1 MGDKIMKNFKAMM
14 LVLVALLAFTGCE
27 KFTCNDLHKV
37 SELAGT
43 WTCFQENFAEALV
56 IKSNGSVLSTG
67 YDGEYWEDIK
77 GNISIQDGK
86 ISMIF
91 EDDDNTEGHFD
102 FIPEMAFSVTT
113 EDGKRFIYNYCKEDL
128 SDEIV
133 GMWVCNDFSTEIEN
147 DMVIQTFQEDGYVTK
162 TGWSATANN
171 FIVNETISYK
181 VVGDL
186 VFHKRLSEMD
196 TEDVSPYFVSILIY
210 TPNANQL
217 GDMLTNT
224 SIKVIDNEVV
234 ELSASMLRIKQSLD
248 LAGKTYDHIKTF
260 ITNVKGLDKDID
272 VMGNKF
278 NFAKMDGVK
287 LNKMLKTLLFAVEF
301 PNAKTIR
308 YNYFYNGK
316 NNSLEA
322 PIVVNGNKMTVKMS
336 QKNALL
342 KDIDLYTFQ
351 DADATQMHMYM
362 PTYAFINF
370 FGNMQAT
377 IMAQNGLLD
386 LTDAT
391 AVNAVYDSI
400 ENALE
405 TINVSLVMEKAK

>member
-1 MGDKIMKNFKAMM
+1 MKIFKTML

-27 KFTCNDLHKV
+27 KFTCNDSHKV

-102 FIPEMAFSVTT
+102 FIPGMAFSVTT
-113 EDGKRFIYNYCKEDL
+113 EDGKRFIYNYCKEDI

-234 ELSASMLRIKQSLD
+234 ELSASMLRINQNLD
-248 LAGKTYDHIKTF
+248 LAGKTYDHIKAF
-260 ITNVKGLDKDID
+260 VTNAKGVDKDVDI
-272 VMGNKF
+272 MGNKF

-301 PNAKTIR
+301 PNANTIR

-316 NNSLEA
+316 NNSIEA
-322 PIVVNGNKMTVKMS
+322 PIVVDGNKMTVKMS
-336 QKNALL
+336 QKNAFF

-351 DADATQMHMYM
+351 DADTTQMHMYM

-400 ENALE
+400 ENAVE

>member
-1 MGDKIMKNFKAMM
+1 MKIFKAMM
-14 LVLVALLAFTGCE
+14 LVLVALMAFTGCE
-27 KFTCNDLHKV
+27 KFTCNDSHKV

-86 ISMIF
+86 IAMIF

-102 FIPEMAFSVTT
+102 FIPGMAFSVTT

-234 ELSASMLRIKQSLD
+234 ELSAPMLRINQNLD

-260 ITNVKGLDKDID
+260 VTNVKGVDKDVAI
-272 VMGNKF
+272 MGNKF

-301 PNAKTIR
+301 PNANTIR

-316 NNSLEA
+316 NNSIEA
-322 PIVVNGNKMTVKMS
+322 PIVVDGNKMTVKMS
-336 QKNALL
+336 QKNPLF

-351 DADATQMHMYM
+351 DADTTQMHMYM

-391 AVNAVYDSI
+391 AVNAIYDSI
-400 ENALE
+400 ENAVE

>member
-1 MGDKIMKNFKAMM
+1 MKIFKAMM
-14 LVLVALLAFTGCE
+14 LVLVALLALTGCE
-27 KFTCNDLHKV
+27 KFTCNDSHKV

-56 IKSNGSVLSTG
+56 IKSNGSVVSTG
-67 YDGEYWEDIK
+67 VEDGEYWEDIK

-102 FIPEMAFSVTT
+102 FIPGMAFSVTT

-133 GMWVCNDFSTEIEN
+133 SMWVCNDAPSSNNN
-147 DMVIQTFQEDGYVTK
+147 DMVILTYQEDGYAAK
-162 TGWSATANN
+162 TGWSDVSNSFILNN
-171 FIVNETISYK
+171 KGPYK
-181 VVGDL
+181 VVGNLLFYEISSDKEEKYSY
-186 VFHKRLSEMD
+186 VASR
-196 TEDVSPYFVSILIY
+196 INY
-210 TPNANQL
+210 TPNGTSL
-217 GDMLTNT
+217 GDMLTITGN
-224 SIKVIDNEVV
+224 ILDKAVG
-234 ELSASMLRIKQSLD
+234 LLRINQKLD

-260 ITNVKGLDKDID
+260 VTNVKGVDKDVDI
-272 VMGNKF
+272 MGIKF

-301 PNAKTIR
+301 PNANTIR

-316 NNSLEA
+316 NNSLEV
-322 PIVVNGNKMTVKMS
+322 PIVVDGNKITVKMS

-400 ENALE
+400 ENAVE
-405 TINVSLVMEKAK
+405 TINVSLVMEKAN

>member
-1 MGDKIMKNFKAMM
+1 MKIFKTMM

-27 KFTCNDLHKV
+27 KFTCNDSHKV

-56 IKSNGSVLSTG
+56 IKSNGSVVSTG
-67 YDGEYWEDIK
+67 IENGEYWENVK
-77 GNISIQDGK
+77 GNIAIQDGK

-102 FIPEMAFSVTT
+102 FIPGMAFSVTT

-260 ITNVKGLDKDID
+260 VTNVKGVDKDVDI
-272 VMGNKF
+272 MGSKF

-301 PNAKTIR
+301 PNANTIR

-322 PIVVNGNKMTVKMS
+322 PIVVDGNKMTVKMS

-391 AVNAVYDSI
+391 SVNAIYDSI

>member
-1 MGDKIMKNFKAMM
+1 M
-14 LVLVALLAFTGCE
+14 
-27 KFTCNDLHKV
+27 
-37 SELAGT
+37 
-43 WTCFQENFAEALV
+43 Q
-56 IKSNGSVLSTG
+56 
-67 YDGEYWEDIK
+67 
-77 GNISIQDGK
+77 
-86 ISMIF
+86 
-91 EDDDNTEGHFD
+91 
-102 FIPEMAFSVTT
+102 
-113 EDGKRFIYNYCKEDL
+113 EDL

-234 ELSASMLRIKQSLD
+234 ELSASMLRINQKLD
-248 LAGKTYDHIKTF
+248 LAGKKYDHIKTF
-260 ITNVKGLDKDID
+260 VTNVKGLDKDID
-272 VMGNKF
+272 ILGTTF
-278 NFAKMDGVK
+278 NFAKMTGEK
-287 LNKMLKTLLFAVEF
+287 LNKMLKTLLFAVDF
-301 PNAKTIR
+301 PNTNTIR

-322 PIVVNGNKMTVKMS
+322 PIVVDGNKMTVKMS
-336 QKNALL
+336 KKNPLF
-342 KDIDLYTFQ
+342 KDVDLYTFQ
-351 DADATQMHMYM
+351 DADASQMHMYL

-370 FGNMQAT
+370 FGNMQASL
-377 IMAQNGLLD
+377 MAQNGLLD

-391 AVNAVYDSI
+391 AVNSVFDSI
-400 ENALE
+400 DNAVD
-405 TINVSLVMEKAK
+405 TINLSLVMEKAN

>member
-1 MGDKIMKNFKAMM
+1 MKIFKTM
-14 LVLVALLAFTGCE
+14 LLGLVALLAFTGCE
-27 KFTCNDLHKV
+27 KFTCNDSHKV

-43 WTCFQENFAEALV
+43 WTCLQENFAEALV
-56 IKSNGSVLSTG
+56 IKANGSVVSTG
-67 YDGEYWEDIK
+67 VEDGEYWENVK
-77 GNISIQDGK
+77 GNIAIQGGK
-86 ISMIF
+86 IAMIF

-102 FIPEMAFSVTT
+102 FIPEIAFSITSDKG
-113 EDGKRFIYNYCKEDL
+113 ECYIYNYCKEDL

-133 GMWVCNDFSTEIEN
+133 GMWVCNDAPSSNNN
-147 DMVIQTFQEDGYVTK
+147 DMVILTYQEDGYAAK
-162 TGWSATANN
+162 TGWSDVSNSFILNN
-171 FIVNETISYK
+171 KGPYK
-181 VVGDL
+181 VVGNLLFYEIPSDKEGMSSY
-186 VFHKRLSEMD
+186 VASR
-196 TEDVSPYFVSILIY
+196 INY
-210 TPNANQL
+210 TPNGTSL
-217 GDMLTNT
+217 GDMLTITGN
-224 SIKVIDNEVV
+224 ILDKAVG
-234 ELSASMLRIKQSLD
+234 LLRINQKLD
-248 LAGKTYDHIKTF
+248 LAGKTYDHIKAF
-260 ITNVKGLDKDID
+260 VTNAKGVDKDID
-272 VMGNKF
+272 IMGSKF

-301 PNAKTIR
+301 PNANTIR

-322 PIVVNGNKMTVKMS
+322 PIVVDGNKMTVKMS
-336 QKNALL
+336 QKNPLL

-391 AVNAVYDSI
+391 AVNAVCDSI
-400 ENALE
+400 KNALE
-405 TINVSLVMEKAK
+405 AINVSLVMEKAK

>member
-1 MGDKIMKNFKAMM
+1 MKIFKAMM
-14 LVLVALLAFTGCE
+14 LGLVALLAFTGCK
-27 KFTCNDLHKV
+27 KFTCNDSHKV

-43 WTCFQENFAEALV
+43 WTCLHPEFAEALV

-102 FIPEMAFSVTT
+102 FIPEMAFSVCTDKGERYT
-113 EDGKRFIYNYCKEDL
+113 YNYCKEDL

-133 GMWVCNDFSTEIEN
+133 GMWVCNDGLPEVEK
-147 DMVIQTFQEDGYVTK
+147 DMAITTYSEDGTCIF
-162 TGWSATANN
+162 TG
-171 FIVNETISYK
+171 IVPNTDSHMVNVSTNYK
-181 VVGDL
+181 VIGDILFTQRADNQL
-186 VFHKRLSEMD
+186 VAGDVKFVASRLM
-196 TEDVSPYFVSILIY
+196 Y
-210 TPNANQL
+210 TPDATLL
-217 GDMLTNT
+217 GDIISRKQYITTKNGNIEAVLNT
-224 SIKVIDNEVV
+224 
-234 ELSASMLRIKQSLD
+234 LRINQKLD
-248 LAGKTYDHIKTF
+248 LAGKIYDHIKTF
-260 ITNVKGLDKDID
+260 VTNVKGVDKDVDI
-272 VMGNKF
+272 MGNKF

-301 PNAKTIR
+301 PNANTIR

-322 PIVVNGNKMTVKMS
+322 PIVVDGNKMTLKMS
-336 QKNALL
+336 QKNPLF

-351 DADATQMHMYM
+351 DADTTQMHMYM

-400 ENALE
+400 ENAVE

>member
-1 MGDKIMKNFKAMM
+1 MKIFKAMM
-14 LVLVALLAFTGCE
+14 LVIVALLAFTGCE
-27 KFTCNDLHKV
+27 KFTCNDSHKV

-113 EDGKRFIYNYCKEDL
+113 EDGKRFIYNYCKEDF

-133 GMWVCNDFSTEIEN
+133 GMWVSTQASLKEDEN
-147 DMVIQTFQEDGYVTK
+147 VVIQTFNGNGIAIYTGFGPLDGEHILNK
-162 TGWSATANN
+162 ES
-171 FIVNETISYK
+171 SYK
-181 VVGDL
+181 IIGDL
-186 VFHKRLSEMD
+186 NFHKINDSYMVWKLAYSQNG
-196 TEDVSPYFVSILIY
+196 TS
-210 TPNANQL
+210 L
-217 GDMLTNT
+217 GDIITFSN
-224 SIKVIDNEVV
+224 VDDNIND
-234 ELSASMLRIKQSLD
+234 SYLRINQKLD

-260 ITNVKGLDKDID
+260 VTNAKGVDKDVDI
-272 VMGNKF
+272 MGNKF

-301 PNAKTIR
+301 PNANTIR

-322 PIVVNGNKMTVKMS
+322 PIVVDGNKMTLKMS
-336 QKNALL
+336 QKNPLF

-351 DADATQMHMYM
+351 DADTTQMHMYM
-362 PTYAFINF
+362 PTYTFINF

-400 ENALE
+400 ENAVE

>member
-1 MGDKIMKNFKAMM
+1 MKIFKAMM

-27 KFTCNDLHKV
+27 KFTCNDSHKV

-67 YDGEYWEDIK
+67 YDGEYWENVK

-234 ELSASMLRIKQSLD
+234 ELSASMLRINQKLD
-248 LAGKTYDHIKTF
+248 LAGKKYDHIKTF
-260 ITNVKGLDKDID
+260 VTNVKGLDKDID
-272 VMGNKF
+272 ILGTTF
-278 NFAKMDGVK
+278 NFAKMTGEK
-287 LNKMLKTLLFAVEF
+287 LNKMLKTLLFAVDF
-301 PNAKTIR
+301 PNTNTIR

-322 PIVVNGNKMTVKMS
+322 PIVVDGNKMTVKMS
-336 QKNALL
+336 KKNPLF
-342 KDIDLYTFQ
+342 KDVDLYTFQ
-351 DADATQMHMYM
+351 DADASQMHMYL

-370 FGNMQAT
+370 FGNMQASL
-377 IMAQNGLLD
+377 MAQNGLLD

-391 AVNAVYDSI
+391 AVNSVFDSI
-400 ENALE
+400 DNAVD
-405 TINVSLVMEKAK
+405 TINLSLVMEKAN

>member
-1 MGDKIMKNFKAMM
+1 
-14 LVLVALLAFTGCE
+14 
-27 KFTCNDLHKV
+27 
-37 SELAGT
+37 
-43 WTCFQENFAEALV
+43 LV

-67 YDGEYWEDIK
+67 YDGEYWENVK
-77 GNISIQDGK
+77 GNIAIQDGK

-102 FIPEMAFSVTT
+102 FIPEMAFSVCTDKGERYT
-113 EDGKRFIYNYCKEDL
+113 YNYCKEDL
-128 SDEIV
+128 SDKIV

-210 TPNANQL
+210 KPNANQL

-234 ELSASMLRIKQSLD
+234 ELSASMLRINQNLD
-248 LAGKTYDHIKTF
+248 LAGKTYDHIKAF
-260 ITNVKGLDKDID
+260 VTNAKGVDKDVDI
-272 VMGNKF
+272 MGNKF

-301 PNAKTIR
+301 PNANTIR

-316 NNSLEA
+316 NNSIEA
-322 PIVVNGNKMTVKMS
+322 PIVVDGNKMTVKMS
-336 QKNALL
+336 QKNALF

-351 DADATQMHMYM
+351 DADASQMHMYM

-370 FGNMQAT
+370 FGNMQST

-386 LTDAT
+386 LADAT

-400 ENALE
+400 ENAVE

>member
-1 MGDKIMKNFKAMM
+1 MKIFKAMM

-27 KFTCNDLHKV
+27 KFTCNDSHKV

-86 ISMIF
+86 IAMTF

-102 FIPEMAFSVTT
+102 FIPGMAFSVTT

-133 GMWVCNDFSTEIEN
+133 GMWVCNDAPFINTN
-147 DMVIQTFQEDGYVTK
+147 DMVILTYQKDGYATK
-162 TGWSATANN
+162 TGWSDVSNSFILNN
-171 FIVNETISYK
+171 KGPYK
-181 VVGDL
+181 VVGNLLFYEIPSDKEGISSY
-186 VFHKRLSEMD
+186 VASR
-196 TEDVSPYFVSILIY
+196 INY
-210 TPNANQL
+210 TPNGTSL
-217 GDMLTNT
+217 GDMLTITGN
-224 SIKVIDNEVV
+224 ILDKAVG
-234 ELSASMLRIKQSLD
+234 LLRINQKLD

-260 ITNVKGLDKDID
+260 VTNAKGVDKDVDI
-272 VMGNKF
+272 MGIKF

-301 PNAKTIR
+301 PNANTIR

-322 PIVVNGNKMTVKMS
+322 PIVVDGNKMTVKMS
-336 QKNALL
+336 QKNAFF

-370 FGNMQAT
+370 FGNMQST

-400 ENALE
+400 ENAVE

>member
-1 MGDKIMKNFKAMM
+1 MKIFKTM
-14 LVLVALLAFTGCE
+14 LLGLVALMAFTGCE
-27 KFTCNDLHKV
+27 KFTCNDSHKV

-43 WTCFQENFAEALV
+43 WTCLQENFAEALV
-56 IKSNGSVLSTG
+56 IKANGSVVSTG
-67 YDGEYWEDIK
+67 VEDGEYWENVK
-77 GNISIQDGK
+77 GNISIQGGK
-86 ISMIF
+86 IAMTF
-91 EDDDNTEGHFD
+91 EDDDNSEGHFD
-102 FIPEMAFSVTT
+102 FIPGIAFSVTSDKG
-113 EDGKRFIYNYCKEDL
+113 ECYIYNYCKEDL

-133 GMWVCNDFSTEIEN
+133 GMWVCNDAPSSNNN
-147 DMVIQTFQEDGYVTK
+147 DMVILTYQEDGYAAK
-162 TGWSATANN
+162 TGWSDVSNSFILNN
-171 FIVNETISYK
+171 KGPYK
-181 VVGDL
+181 VIGNLLFYEISSDKEEKYSYVAS
-186 VFHKRLSEMD
+186 R
-196 TEDVSPYFVSILIY
+196 INY
-210 TPNANQL
+210 TPNGTSL
-217 GDMLTNT
+217 GDMLTITGNVLD
-224 SIKVIDNEVV
+224 KAVG
-234 ELSASMLRIKQSLD
+234 LLRINQKLD

-260 ITNVKGLDKDID
+260 VTNVKGIDKDVDI
-272 VMGNKF
+272 MGSKF

-301 PNAKTIR
+301 PNANTIR

-322 PIVVNGNKMTVKMS
+322 PIVVDGNKMTVKMS
-336 QKNALL
+336 QKNPLL

-400 ENALE
+400 KNALE

>member
-1 MGDKIMKNFKAMM
+1 MKIFKTM
-14 LVLVALLAFTGCE
+14 LLGLVALLAFSGCE
-27 KFTCNDLHKV
+27 KFTCNDSHKV

-56 IKSNGSVLSTG
+56 IKANGSVVSTG
-67 YDGEYWEDIK
+67 VGNGEYWENVK
-77 GNISIQDGK
+77 GNIAIQDGK

-133 GMWVCNDFSTEIEN
+133 GMWVCNDAPSSNNN
-147 DMVIQTFQEDGYVTK
+147 DMVILTYQEDGYAAK
-162 TGWSATANN
+162 TGWSDVSNSFILNN
-171 FIVNETISYK
+171 KGPYK
-181 VVGDL
+181 VVGNLLFYEISSDKEEKYSY
-186 VFHKRLSEMD
+186 VASR
-196 TEDVSPYFVSILIY
+196 INY
-210 TPNANQL
+210 TPKGTSL
-217 GDMLTNT
+217 GDMLTITGNVLD
-224 SIKVIDNEVV
+224 KAVG
-234 ELSASMLRIKQSLD
+234 LLRINQKLD

-260 ITNVKGLDKDID
+260 VTNVKGVDKDVDI
-272 VMGNKF
+272 MGSKF

-301 PNAKTIR
+301 PNANTIR

-322 PIVVNGNKMTVKMS
+322 PIVVDGNKMTVKMS
-336 QKNALL
+336 QKNPLL